1 MLSLAFKE
9 TLFKSKC
16 REYGGLQST
25 LAAMTG
31 LRADSLKHNHSN
43 MKQRVRANNTDDA

>member
-25 LAAMTG
+25 LRMI
-31 LRADSLKHNHSN
+31 
-43 MKQRVRANNTDDA
+43 